1 MTTKRIVAVVAI
13 VAVIVLA
20 FLAYSF
26 FKTPEEASAPI
37 EVVPIAVEQQESAA
51 EPTATPFSPEPT
63 EVPVSE
69 AEATVEAV
77 AETDAPIEASAKPA
91 DSPLP
96 TPEPVE
102 EAEEAPELAREEAEP
117 SPDAPAIFEIVQE
130 ESEARFI
137 IEEVLRGEGKRVIG
151 ITDQVSGQIAID
163 LAKPANSQVGTI
175 LVNARTL
182 ETDSNF
188 RNRAVKNRILL
199 TNDYEFVT
207 FAPTEVIGLPE
218 SANIGEPVDF
228 QIAGNLTVTDETHPV
243 VFDVSVTPVSTDRI
257 EGLATVTILYKDF
270 GLFIPDAEA
279 VDTVED
285 EVTMQLEFVAIP
297 K

>member
-37 EVVPIAVEQQESAA
+37 EAVPIAVEQQESAA
-51 EPTATPFSPEPT
+51 EPTATPLPPEPT

-77 AETDAPIEASAKPA
+77 AETDAPAESSAKPA

-102 EAEEAPELAREEAEP
+102 EAEEAPELAKQEAEP
-117 SPDAPAIFEIVQE
+117 SSSAPAIFEIVQE

-137 IEEVLRGEGKRVIG
+137 IKEVLRGDDKTVIG

-163 LAKPANSQVGTI
+163 PAKPANSQVGTI

-199 TNDYEFVT
+199 TNDFEFVS
-207 FAPTEVIGLPE
+207 FEPTEVIGLAE
-218 SANIGEPVDF
+218 SAGIGEPIDF

-243 VFDVSVTPVSTDRI
+243 VFDVIVTPVSSDRI

-285 EVTMQLEFVAIP
+285 EVTLQLEFVAIP